1 MEIVHYIK
9 QDGEDP
15 FQKWLDGLKDMR
27 ARIAILRRIDRAAL
41 GNFGDHSPCRKGVSG
56 MRIDMGPGYRVYY
69 FQHGQTIVVLLSG
82 GEKHGQDK
90 DIDMAIAYR
99 NDFLQR
105 LREE

>member
-1 MEIVHYIK
+1 
-9 QDGEDP
+9 
-15 FQKWLDGLKDMR
+15 MR
-27 ARIAILRRIDRAAL
+27 
-41 GNFGDHSPCRKGVSG
+41 V
-56 MRIDMGPGYRVYY
+56 DMGPGYRVYY

>member
-15 FQKWLDGLKDMR
+15 FQKWLDALKDMC
-27 ARIAILRRIDRAAL
+27 ARIAILRRIDRAAF
-41 GNFGDHSPCRKGVSG
+41 GNFGDHKACREGVSE
-56 MRIDMGPGYRVYY
+56 MRVDMGPGYRVYY

-90 DIDMAIAYR
+90 DIAMAVAYK